1 MTYVFYKRHEL
12 TIMLIKLTKCIEK
25 KRRFYGLLEIFI
37 NKILTTILLS
47 KKTKKITK
55 KELYAQIVAKGVDK
69 KIADSLLR
77 ANIDTIKFVNDLI

>member
-1 MTYVFYKRHEL
+1 IIGHGDIFP
-12 TIMLIKLTKCIEK
+12 
-25 KRRFYGLLEIFI
+25 LLYTHNLER
-37 NKILTTILLS
+37 S
-47 KKTKKITK
+47 KMEKTKKITK